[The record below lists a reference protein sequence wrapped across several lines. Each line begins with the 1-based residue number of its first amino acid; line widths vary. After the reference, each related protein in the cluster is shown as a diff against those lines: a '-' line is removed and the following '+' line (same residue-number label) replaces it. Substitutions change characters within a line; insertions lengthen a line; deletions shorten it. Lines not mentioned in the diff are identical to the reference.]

1 MNSKNIATPRRRPAD
16 REVPVYVTDRA
27 QLCVARTVGLP
38 LPIAGD
44 AAARLRVGND
54 PTRALGLPI
63 GGRIDLELPLRR
75 DPEYWGRSEELSALR
90 TAGALY
96 TNGNRRIARVE
107 VELAPWSHE
116 VSELSLR
123 PAVNRPHRWGARRT
137 RAWFAFAHA
146 AADQLRADL
155 LARATPDELIELDD
169 ASCSERERVA
179 V

>member
-1 MNSKNIATPRRRPAD
+1 
-16 REVPVYVTDRA
+16 
-27 QLCVARTVGLP
+27 VGLP
-38 LPIAGD
+38 
-44 AAARLRVGND
+44 
-54 PTRALGLPI
+54 T

-75 DPEYWGRSEELSALR
+75 DPDYWGRSPELSALR

-96 TNGNRRIARVE
+96 TNGNRRIAPVE
-107 VELAPWSHE
+107 VELSPWSHD

-123 PAVNRPHRWGARRT
+123 PAVKRPHRWGARRT

-155 LARATPDELIELDD
+155 LARATPDQAISLDD
-169 ASCSERERVA
+169 ASLSDGRERVA

>member
-1 MNSKNIATPRRRPAD
+1 
-16 REVPVYVTDRA
+16 VYVTDRS

-38 LPIAGD
+38 LPIASS
-44 AAARLRVGND
+44 AASHLRAGND
-54 PTRALGLPI
+54 TTRAVGLPI

-75 DPEYWGRSEELSALR
+75 DPDFWGRSDDLTALR

-96 TNGNRRIARVE
+96 TSNNRKIAPVE
-107 VELAPWSHE
+107 VELSPWSYD

-123 PAVNRPHRWGARRT
+123 PAVRSPHRWGARRT

-155 LARATPDELIELDD
+155 LARADRDMVEQL
-169 ASCSERERVA
+169 ERVA